1 MKLAWHEYHQQKQYQ
16 ARNLKKKIHFLESH
30 IISPSEAEAE
40 AESDRPTTLSFIYS
54 NISEV
59 IKSDIAMLLH
69 YSYDSKR

>member
-40 AESDRPTTLSFIYS
+40 SDRPTTLSFIYS
-54 NISEV
+54 TISEV